1 MAAICVVQGVVCGL
15 AALPVVLWWMF
26 IAASI
31 TSPAARACAL
41 SLLIV
46 PLYAVFGLCLM
57 GISAVATRVVGLH
70 TPANA
75 EMRIADMS
83 WPLMRWVRYMVASH
97 LVRVL
102 AGTEFRGL
110 PVWTAYVR
118 LNGARIGRRVYV
130 NSLYVTDHNLLELGD
145 DVVIGSDVHLSG
157 HTVEDGI
164 VKTAA
169 VRVGSG
175 VTIGLGSVVHIGGD
189 VGPGCQIGALS
200 LVPKFTTL
208 PAGSVQAGIPAR
220 RIDIARD
227 ERRVTR

>member
-1 MAAICVVQGVVCGL
+1 MVV
-15 AALPVVLWWMF
+15 
-26 IAASI
+26 
-31 TSPAARACAL
+31 
-41 SLLIV
+41 
-46 PLYAVFGLCLM
+46 
-57 GISAVATRVVGLH
+57 SAVATRVVGAR

-75 EMRIADMS
+75 EMRLADMS
-83 WPLMRWVRYMVASH
+83 WYLMRWAHYMVATH

-102 AGTEFRGL
+102 AGTMFRGS
-110 PVWTAYVR
+110 PVWTAYLR

-130 NSLYVTDHNLLELGD
+130 NSLYLSDHNLLEIGN

-169 VRVGSG
+169 VRIGNG
-175 VTIGLGSVVHIGGD
+175 ATIGLGSVVDIGVE

-200 LVPKFTTL
+200 LVPKFSKL

-220 RIDIARD
+220 RLDTGRD
-227 ERRVTR
+227 ERPHALTAGG